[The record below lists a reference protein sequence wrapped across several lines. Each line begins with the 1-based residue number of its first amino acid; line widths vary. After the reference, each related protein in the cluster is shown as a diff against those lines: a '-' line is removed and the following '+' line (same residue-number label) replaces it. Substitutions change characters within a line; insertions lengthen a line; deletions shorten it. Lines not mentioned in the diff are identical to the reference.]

1 MTRLGRRF
9 LGLKF
14 ELAQRGYQFGERFWP
29 YVPTLSWAVWQL
41 EYQQP
46 PPAGGTFESII
57 DECSSRLVGS
67 TVYILMLRTASEG
80 EGGHGKADVV
90 REVA

>member
-1 MTRLGRRF
+1 MALCSYSF
-9 LGLKF
+9 LGSM
-14 ELAQRGYQFGERFWP
+14 AAG
-29 YVPTLSWAVWQL
+29 VSA
-41 EYQQP
+41 P

-67 TVYILMLRTASEG
+67 TVYILVLRTASEG